1 MSILILRRITQRY
14 RRDNSYKNGGIITG
28 SGTSNYIPMFTYN
41 DLLNEIEDREYAQPE
56 NEEE

>member
-1 MSILILRRITQRY
+1 MSILILRRIVQRY
-14 RRDNSYKNGGIITG
+14 MIDNRHK
-28 SGTSNYIPMFTYN
+28 SGTSGYIPMFTYN